1 MRRAINI
8 CIYYLMR
15 VLPLET
21 VYRMTTALPKLL
33 LIDDD
38 ADDQEIFLSALAFID
53 NSIHCTIATN
63 GHDGLQHLS
72 ATEALP
78 DLIFLDLNMPVMN
91 GMQFLQEMKD
101 NHLAKG
107 VPVIIYSTASD
118 QQTIRQALELGA
130 FQFYTKPE
138 KFSELVGMLHDLL
151 YPATR

>member
-1 MRRAINI
+1 MH
-8 CIYYLMR
+8 L
-15 VLPLET
+15 LPYASTALET
-21 VYRMTTALPKLL
+21 VYRMTTTLPKLL

-72 ATEALP
+72 ATEEALP

>member
-1 MRRAINI
+1 
-8 CIYYLMR
+8 
-15 VLPLET
+15 
-21 VYRMTTALPKLL
+21 MTTSLPKLL

-53 NSIHCTIATN
+53 NSIPCTIAAN
-63 GHDGLQHLS
+63 GHEGIQHLS
-72 ATEALP
+72 AGGTLP

-91 GMQFLQEMKD
+91 GMQFLQELKASPLTKD
-101 NHLAKG
+101 

-118 QQTIRQALELGA
+118 QQTIRQALDLGA

-138 KFSELVGMLHDLL
+138 KFSELVSMLHGLL